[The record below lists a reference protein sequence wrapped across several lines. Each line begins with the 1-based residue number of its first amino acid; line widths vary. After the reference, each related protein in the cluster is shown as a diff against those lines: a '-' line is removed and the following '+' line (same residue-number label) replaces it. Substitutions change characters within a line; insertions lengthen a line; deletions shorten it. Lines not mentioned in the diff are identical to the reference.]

1 MSNKILITYASRT
14 GSTAGI
20 AERIGKILTESGAE
34 VDVLPMREVSDLA
47 KYKAVIAGSAI
58 QSQQWL
64 PEAMQFLKAYREILA
79 SKTVVIFS
87 ICMTLAMPNG
97 AKYRDE
103 VAKWLDPVRQLVMPI
118 DEGYFAGTL
127 DINKIPGWMNKIKF
141 HISVFLGVWKPGDHR
156 NWSAIN
162 TWVKNLEIF

>member
-1 MSNKILITYASRT
+1 
-14 GSTAGI
+14 
-20 AERIGKILTESGAE
+20 
-34 VDVLPMREVSDLA
+34 
-47 KYKAVIAGSAI
+47 
-58 QSQQWL
+58 
-64 PEAMQFLKAYREILA
+64 MQFLKAYREILA

-97 AKYRDE
+97 AKYRDG
-103 VAKWLDPVRQLVMPI
+103 VAKWLDPVRQLVRPI

-127 DINKIPGWMNKIKF
+127 DIGKIPGWMNKIKF

-162 TWVKNLEIF
+162 TWVKIWEYFRYE